1 MGDYDNTLPQDD
13 AFEEDASEQ
22 EIVDDYRDDLPARAE
37 SLEDRLGLDSPGGGG
52 SLPRPTGPPPAMSQL
67 RPPAPGLPGANP
79 PAQAGAT
86 PRPPLPGSQPGASPS
101 PGARPPSPGQSGPA
115 ASSALPGALPPRPA
129 APNPASGVSGGLPST
144 PKPSLPGQTPGQPS
158 GGLAGQRPPMPG
170 SAPRQPAGMPA
181 QSPPLGSASGSPGAP
196 RPTAPGQQYQTLGGA
211 LPGQPP
217 RPAPVQ
223 PAGGTPSAKPQPAP
237 LPGQSGGARPQP
249 ATSPGQQPVAKPQ
262 GPPPAANAGT
272 VAQPLPVAPRSA
284 PGQPKSPTRPGGGS
298 HAPRK
303 SGAAAATTAGRVLPS
318 VEHTIRQRVATA
330 GDGSA
335 QPDLIAR
342 IQGVLPSFSDEVAA
356 LALIGIGLLSFF
368 TLLSP
373 SSGTLGM
380 AWSGTLRQTFGIGS
394 FVVSGVILTAGALI
408 LVPKLG
414 VEVRLNWWR
423 FIAGEFLFLF
433 LLGFVHLWT
442 RVGFTADLAR
452 EEAIAA
458 ALEGRGGGYVGWAV
472 QEAFNAVFGDV
483 ITGLALITL
492 SLIAGGI
499 AFGVSRYQMVEWLE
513 KAKRRLI
520 SFAWRMEG
528 RRLIRLT
535 AAEETASP
543 AISGSSLQALAGT
556 REVEPGMA
564 EITVGGRPSVVTGE
578 TTSGPATVMRPVPA
592 LTRTSPVRLSL
603 RHDED
608 KPKREINYRFTL
620 HETPDKKKLR
630 KRSADLPPLELLDVT
645 DYMRPTEDEIN
656 LNAEIIEET
665 VQEFGMTVQVI
676 GVKSGPT
683 VTQYAVQ
690 PFSQVEQGGQQVVVQ
705 RVRVTRVAALSQDLS
720 LALAAPRVRIQ
731 APVPGTSYIGVEVPN
746 SRPGIVSLRPVIE
759 SERFF
764 KIKSPLT
771 VALGREVDGKA
782 FAADLATMPHMLI
795 GGTTGSGKSV
805 CLAAITTCLVANNR
819 PDEMR
824 LIMID
829 PKMVELI
836 RFNGLPHLYG
846 KVEVDLERII
856 GVLRWVTREMDRR
869 YKLMEEAQARNIIVY
884 NEKKKKKDR
893 FPYIVV
899 LIDELAE
906 LMTEYPDETEHL
918 LTRLAQMARATGIH
932 LVVATQRPSTEVVT
946 GLIKANFPA
955 RIAFAVAS
963 GVDSRVII
971 DSVGAEELIGR
982 GDMLFYAS
990 DAAGPIRLQGCF
1002 ASDGEMERVVEFWRE
1017 NWQWDESEAAP
1028 WERSLTRAQMLDET
1042 DSMLEE
1048 AIKVIQKEGE
1058 ASASLL
1064 QRKLNV
1070 SYPRAGRLIDA
1081 LYKIGVVGEP
1091 MQGGKSRLVL
1101 IAPNV
1106 DPTNYI
1112 ITWRGTHQP

>member
-1 MGDYDNTLPQDD
+1 M
-13 AFEEDASEQ
+13 
-22 EIVDDYRDDLPARAE
+22 
-37 SLEDRLGLDSPGGGG
+37 
-52 SLPRPTGPPPAMSQL
+52 
-67 RPPAPGLPGANP
+67 
-79 PAQAGAT
+79 
-86 PRPPLPGSQPGASPS
+86 
-101 PGARPPSPGQSGPA
+101 
-115 ASSALPGALPPRPA
+115 
-129 APNPASGVSGGLPST
+129 
-144 PKPSLPGQTPGQPS
+144 
-158 GGLAGQRPPMPG
+158 
-170 SAPRQPAGMPA
+170 
-181 QSPPLGSASGSPGAP
+181 
-196 RPTAPGQQYQTLGGA
+196 
-211 LPGQPP
+211 
-217 RPAPVQ
+217 
-223 PAGGTPSAKPQPAP
+223 
-237 LPGQSGGARPQP
+237 
-249 ATSPGQQPVAKPQ
+249 
-262 GPPPAANAGT
+262 
-272 VAQPLPVAPRSA
+272 
-284 PGQPKSPTRPGGGS
+284 
-298 HAPRK
+298 
-303 SGAAAATTAGRVLPS
+303 
-318 VEHTIRQRVATA
+318 
-330 GDGSA
+330 
-335 QPDLIAR
+335 
-342 IQGVLPSFSDEVAA
+342 LPSFSDEVAA
-356 LALIGIGLLSFF
+356 LVLIGVGLLSFF

-373 SSGTLGM
+373 SSGVLGT
-380 AWSGTLRQTFGIGS
+380 AWAATLRQAFGFGA
-394 FVVSGVILTAGALI
+394 FVVAAAILMAGALI

-423 FIAGEFLFLF
+423 IIAGEFLFLF
-433 LLGFVHLWT
+433 ALGFVHWLT
-442 RVGFTADLAR
+442 RIGFSADLAR
-452 EEAIAA
+452 EEAIAS
-458 ALEGRGGGYVGWAV
+458 ALEGLGGGFVGWAV
-472 QEAFNAVFGDV
+472 QELLNVIFGDV
-483 ITGLALITL
+483 IAGIVLVGLSVIT
-492 SLIAGGI
+492 AGV
-499 AFGVSRYQMVEWLE
+499 AFGVSRHHLIGWLE
-513 KAKRRLI
+513 GGRSRLLA
-520 SFAWRMEG
+520 FAWRMEG
-528 RRLIRLT
+528 RRLIQLT
-535 AAEETASP
+535 TADETRPLPVVGPLPESVSP
-543 AISGSSLQALAGT
+543 AHKIEA
-556 REVEPGMA
+556 GMA

-578 TTSGPATVMRPVPA
+578 MAAGPATVLRAVPA

-620 HETPDKKKLR
+620 HETPDKRRLK
-630 KRSADLPPLELLDVT
+630 KRSHDLPPLELLDVT
-645 DYMRPTEDEIN
+645 DYMRPSEDEIN

-665 VQEFGMTVQVI
+665 VQEFGMTVQVV

-705 RVRVTRVAALSQDLS
+705 RVRVTRIAALSQDLS
-720 LALAAPRVRIQ
+720 LSLSAPRVRIQ

-746 SRPGIVSLRPVIE
+746 NRPGIVSLRPVIE
-759 SERFF
+759 SEHFF
-764 KIKSPLT
+764 KIKSPLAI
-771 VALGREVDGKA
+771 ALGREVDGRA
-782 FAADLATMPHMLI
+782 FAADLAAMPHMLI

-829 PKMVELI
+829 PKMVEMI

-846 KVEVDLERII
+846 KVEVDLDRII

-906 LMTEYPDETEHL
+906 LMGEYPDETEHL

-955 RIAFAVAS
+955 RISFAVAS
-963 GVDSRVII
+963 GIDSRVII

-1002 ASDGEMERVVEFWRE
+1002 ASDAEMERVVEFWRE
-1017 NWQWDESEAAP
+1017 NWQWDETEAAP

-1042 DSMLEE
+1042 DQMLEE
-1048 AIKVIQKEGE
+1048 AIKVIQKEGD

-1091 MQGGKSRLVL
+1091 MQGGKTRRVL
-1101 IAPNV
+1101 IASNV

-1112 ITWRGTHQP
+1112 ITWRGTHPS